1 MLTRKMNARP
11 VKLEYK
17 RIFAFFLYLDL
28 YKETDSMI
36 L

>member
-1 MLTRKMNARP
+1 MYARS

-17 RIFAFFLYLDL
+17 YICFFLYLDL
-28 YKETDSMI
+28 RKETDSMI